1 MTAPYVF
8 HLGTAPVVPAGGGA
22 VNLGATAA
30 DFPLLCGLSA
40 RVMTLSPGGV
50 EGPRWYANAGVVAYC
65 TQGTALVTI
74 LSPGNVRDCFTLA
87 PDELF
92 FVEQGFAYSIANA
105 SIGALELVA
114 FLSHERPVAC
124 ASAGRTGVHPSL
136 ARPSPGGTA
145 GAPRATSPH
154 KFAMREIEP
163 VSCGGGGIGRTV
175 SSEALSILDRLALC
189 RLDLLPSGAEEPHWH
204 PNCGELGYVLGG
216 RALLSVMG
224 PGGGIER
231 LELQRGDLYFIP
243 PAYPH
248 WLEALGDAAP
258 GILIGFGDH
267 TPLRIGLRD
276 VAMAFPGAPRACEDG
291 AEQILI

>member
-1 MTAPYVF
+1 
-8 HLGTAPVVPAGGGA
+8 
-22 VNLGATAA
+22 
-30 DFPLLCGLSA
+30 
-40 RVMTLSPGGV
+40 
-50 EGPRWYANAGVVAYC
+50 
-65 TQGTALVTI
+65 
-74 LSPGNVRDCFTLA
+74 VRDCFTLA

-124 ASAGRTGVHPSL
+124 ASAGRIAVHPSL

-154 KFAMREIEP
+154 KCAMREIEP

-175 SSEALSILDRLALC
+175 SSEALSILERLALC

-231 LELQRGDLYFIP
+231 LELQRGDLYFVP

-248 WLEALGDAAP
+248 WLEAPGDAAP

-267 TPLRIGLRD
+267 TPLRIGLRE
-276 VAMAFPGAPRACEDG
+276 VAMAFPGAPTAWEDG
-291 AEQILI
+291 AEQILT